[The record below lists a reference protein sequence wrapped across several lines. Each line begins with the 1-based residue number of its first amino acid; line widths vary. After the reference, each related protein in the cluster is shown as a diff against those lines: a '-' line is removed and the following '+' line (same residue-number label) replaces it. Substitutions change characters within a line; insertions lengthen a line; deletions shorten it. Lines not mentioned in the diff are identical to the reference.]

1 MSREQPVRSSAR
13 QTGDAARGGV
23 LLRSD
28 RSDLLREGH
37 LNPAA
42 SLAWRGVC
50 GLSAALALLGS
61 LPTMARAEDAVA
73 DTVFQALAS
82 NEEAYCSRV
91 ALIRSAQAR
100 IDIQTY
106 ILTPDIT
113 GSGLIR
119 EMEAAAGRGVAIRLL
134 LDDYG
139 SHEAKTRLDRL
150 RRMPGVEVRYVN
162 PSKHQGLARR
172 VDYIVDFRR
181 LNRRM
186 HNKSFIVDD
195 QTAIVGGRNIGD
207 VYFRSGEV
215 MFADLDVIVEGA
227 ALADLRRV
235 FDLYWNSPVATPLD
249 EIAPLPLKPRAQ
261 QDPTPEQVPACAAD
275 QATASAPMQTASTV
289 VLSDPPSKIDRDR
302 GTEPILDPIQD
313 QIRQE
318 LASPSRSLYIVSPYF
333 IPSDGWVD
341 DLVALRARGVEV
353 RILTNSALATNSS
366 PVHAAYSKYRR
377 ELTEGGVRLF
387 EFKPTAAPVQ
397 DPELELGTV
406 RSRSTLHAK
415 TFAVDGEKVFV
426 GSFNFDPRSVDLNS
440 EMGLILRSPAAA
452 STIQS
457 LFESGLRTSAY
468 EVQSSPGGLVWID
481 RGGDAEKVLDREPGL
496 NLLRRAWLKV
506 LAIAPIEH
514 LL

>member
-1 MSREQPVRSSAR
+1 
-13 QTGDAARGGV
+13 
-23 LLRSD
+23 
-28 RSDLLREGH
+28 
-37 LNPAA
+37 
-42 SLAWRGVC
+42 
-50 GLSAALALLGS
+50 
-61 LPTMARAEDAVA
+61 
-73 DTVFQALAS
+73 
-82 NEEAYCSRV
+82 
-91 ALIRSAQAR
+91 
-100 IDIQTY
+100 
-106 ILTPDIT
+106 
-113 GSGLIR
+113 
-119 EMEAAAGRGVAIRLL
+119 MEAAAGRGVAIRLL

>member
-1 MSREQPVRSSAR
+1 M
-13 QTGDAARGGV
+13 
-23 LLRSD
+23 
-28 RSDLLREGH
+28 
-37 LNPAA
+37 
-42 SLAWRGVC
+42 
-50 GLSAALALLGS
+50 
-61 LPTMARAEDAVA
+61 A

>member
-61 LPTMARAEDAVA
+61 LPTMARAEDALA

>member
-1 MSREQPVRSSAR
+1 L
-13 QTGDAARGGV
+13 D
-23 LLRSD
+23 
-28 RSDLLREGH
+28 
-37 LNPAA
+37 PAV
-42 SLAWRGVC
+42 SLVGRLVC
-50 GLSAALALLGS
+50 GLAAGLVLQWG
-61 LPTMARAEDAVA
+61 LPAMARAEGAVQ

-82 NEEAYCSRV
+82 NEEAYCSRI

-150 RRMPGVEVRYVN
+150 RRMPGVEVRYIN

-195 QTAIVGGRNIGD
+195 RSAIVGGRNIGD

-235 FDLYWNSPVATPLD
+235 FDLYWNSTVATPLD
-249 EIAPLPLKPRAQ
+249 EIAPLPSKPRAQ
-261 QDPTPEQVPACAAD
+261 RDPSPERVPDCATD
-275 QATASAPMQTASTV
+275 QATASAPRQTASAV
-289 VLSDPPSKIDRDR
+289 VLSDPPSKIDRDW
-302 GTEPILDPIQD
+302 GEAPILDPIQD

-318 LASPSRSLYIVSPYF
+318 LASPSHSFFIVSPYF

-341 DLVALRARGVEV
+341 ELVALRARGVDV
-353 RILTNSALATNSS
+353 RVLTNSALATNST

-387 EFKPTAAPVQ
+387 EFKPTASPVQ
-397 DPELELGTV
+397 EPELELGTV

-415 TFAVDGEKVFV
+415 TFAVDGERVFV
-426 GSFNFDPRSVDLNS
+426 GSFNFDPRSVDLNT

-457 LFESGLRTSAY
+457 LFENGLRASAY

-481 RGGDAEKVLDREPGL
+481 RSGDAEKALDREPGL

>member
-1 MSREQPVRSSAR
+1 
-13 QTGDAARGGV
+13 
-23 LLRSD
+23 
-28 RSDLLREGH
+28 

-42 SLAWRGVC
+42 SLAWRRVC

>member
-1 MSREQPVRSSAR
+1 
-13 QTGDAARGGV
+13 
-23 LLRSD
+23 
-28 RSDLLREGH
+28 
-37 LNPAA
+37 
-42 SLAWRGVC
+42 
-50 GLSAALALLGS
+50 
-61 LPTMARAEDAVA
+61 
-73 DTVFQALAS
+73 
-82 NEEAYCSRV
+82 
-91 ALIRSAQAR
+91 
-100 IDIQTY
+100 
-106 ILTPDIT
+106 
-113 GSGLIR
+113 
-119 EMEAAAGRGVAIRLL
+119 
-134 LDDYG
+134 
-139 SHEAKTRLDRL
+139 
-150 RRMPGVEVRYVN
+150 
-162 PSKHQGLARR
+162 
-172 VDYIVDFRR
+172 
-181 LNRRM
+181 
-186 HNKSFIVDD
+186 
-195 QTAIVGGRNIGD
+195 
-207 VYFRSGEV
+207 